1 MNVGTSQS
9 FYISFLIFVLLLID
23 RYRCAQMYKLLE
35 SGFRFI
41 SDEETA
47 HINQAGIDLLS
58 DVGYFVECDLYYPEE
73 IHKVT
78 KDFPLCPENMEITY
92 DMLSPFQKMC
102 LQKIYGRKSYKQKK
116 LTASFLPRNKM

>member
-1 MNVGTSQS
+1 M
-9 FYISFLIFVLLLID
+9 IA
-23 RYRCAQMYKLLE
+23 RYGCAQMYKLPE

-41 SDEETA
+41 SDAEKD
-47 HINQAGIDLLS
+47 HINWAGIDLLS
-58 DVGYFVECDLYYPEE
+58 DVWYFVECDLYYPEE